1 MGFFSAIKSLGSKVA
16 NGIAGGASYLGSKVS
31 KVGNAV
37 ADFADKHAGVIG
49 AIGSAVGVPEAGLIA
64 KTVGE
69 GARTAAGIGS
79 GVSQVA
85 NGFLANQRGDSAY
98 FGGKAS

>member
-1 MGFFSAIKSLGSKVA
+1 MGFFSAIKNIGSKVVNGVA
-16 NGIAGGASYLGSKVS
+16 NVASSLGSKVS

-69 GARTAAGIGS
+69 GARTAANIGS
-79 GVSQVA
+79 NVSDVA
-85 NGFLANQRGDSAY
+85 KGFLANQRGDSAY
-98 FGGKAS
+98 FGGK

>member
-1 MGFFSAIKSLGSKVA
+1 MGLLSAIKNIGSKVA
-16 NGIAGGASYLGSKVS
+16 TGVAKGASWLGSKAE

-37 ADFADKHAGVIG
+37 ADFADKNAGVIG

-69 GARTAAGIGS
+69 TARTAANIGS
-79 GVSQVA
+79 GVSNAA
-85 NGFLANQRGDSAY
+85 NSFLANQRGDKAY
-98 FGGKAS
+98 FGA

>member
-16 NGIAGGASYLGSKVS
+16 NGIAGGASYLGGKVA

-49 AIGSAVGVPEAGLIA
+49 ALGSAVGVPELGIAA
-64 KTVGE
+64 KTIGE
-69 GARTAAGIGS
+69 GARTAANIGN

-85 NGFLANQRGDSAY
+85 NGFLANQRGDHGF
-98 FGGKAS
+98 FGGKS